1 MIIKIIYLWPMK
13 IHMLSHP
20 FLLSTS
26 PTPSRSLFSVC
37 FIFVNPP
44 PVLSLEC
51 VLSPAWGDFP
61 SEYTA
66 GGRLV
71 DFITAHHSFQVKNKT
86 GCRTWASAL
95 RKTGGVKN
103 RAPLAV
109 SLGAVARCRWLR
121 NHRQGRGAG

>member
-1 MIIKIIYLWPMK
+1 MRGVTGSLQGV
-13 IHMLSHP
+13 S
-20 FLLSTS
+20 SEGEGDGR
-26 PTPSRSLFSVC
+26 PSRGAGVWKEEQRISLKVQ
-37 FIFVNPP
+37 
-44 PVLSLEC
+44 
-51 VLSPAWGDFP
+51 
-61 SEYTA
+61 
-66 GGRLV
+66 R
-71 DFITAHHSFQVKNKT
+71 